1 MLPLQ
6 QLVSEYGCI
15 LVYLPQ
21 LVSLPSLL
29 LLLEDEL
36 GPLLELQLKLLNLSP
51 YFGYIGL

>member
-1 MLPLQ
+1 M
-6 QLVSEYGCI
+6 SEYGCI
-15 LVYLPQ
+15 LINLPQ

-51 YFGYIGL
+51 NFSRIGL